1 MTHIDKS
8 NSFQFRMEM
17 HQGTALLESVGW
29 IDEELENLLTFI
41 SDFMSKNNDLEK
53 LYSEVESRWGESSAE
68 ILRSII
74 NIESFSL
81 NLTKSREDDV
91 EN

>member
-1 MTHIDKS
+1 
-8 NSFQFRMEM
+8 MEM

-41 SDFMSKNNDLEK
+41 SDFMSKNNDLEM
-53 LYSEVESRWGESSAE
+53 LYTEVESKWGESTAE